1 MPLWRALCF
10 SAIHFGLWIASA
22 FVAYGADLDQI
33 HTRSP
38 LANSAAS
45 LCSFLQYPHDLILCS
60 LPSQWLEQAPQ
71 VAIAVVLSNSLL
83 WGMGLSVIW
92 QLLRARRTLGNA
104 SKSASS
110 GVS

>member
-1 MPLWRALCF
+1 MPLWRVLFF
-10 SAIHFGLWIASA
+10 SVIHFGLWLASA
-22 FVAYGADLDQI
+22 LIAFGSDLDQVR
-33 HTRSP
+33 TRSA

-45 LCSFLQYPHDLILCS
+45 LCSVFQYPHDLILRS

-83 WGMGLSVIW
+83 WGLALSVIW
-92 QLLRARRTLGNA
+92 QLLRASRSFGNA
-104 SKSASS
+104 SESAAS